1 MPATRLAGPVWAPP
15 LAAPAQGG
23 RAPGGA
29 SGSAAILAAQAGVE
43 PPCGCLQSPAGLCPC
58 PAEVAA
64 GCIVH
69 GGARERGAVARAPP
83 PGAWPSG
90 APVGFDAVA
99 RLCRHEGGGA
109 APARVALRRQ
119 GPREPGA
126 AGTGFID
133 ADARRALGRA
143 LSAKLV
149 DSPWPSPDRAEGDAL
164 CAMVLGDV
172 GDRDRRFVDISSAIK
187 RARLWHG

>member
-1 MPATRLAGPVWAPP
+1 MALDQHGVLLKMVIIIAQHHSTGSPCWSGPSWFICLSTRLW
-15 LAAPAQGG
+15 
-23 RAPGGA
+23 
-29 SGSAAILAAQAGVE
+29 
-43 PPCGCLQSPAGLCPC
+43 
-58 PAEVAA
+58 
-64 GCIVH
+64 
-69 GGARERGAVARAPP
+69 
-83 PGAWPSG
+83 
-90 APVGFDAVA
+90 
-99 RLCRHEGGGA
+99 GA

-133 ADARRALGRA
+133 ADARRALGWA

-164 CAMVLGDV
+164 CAMVLGAV